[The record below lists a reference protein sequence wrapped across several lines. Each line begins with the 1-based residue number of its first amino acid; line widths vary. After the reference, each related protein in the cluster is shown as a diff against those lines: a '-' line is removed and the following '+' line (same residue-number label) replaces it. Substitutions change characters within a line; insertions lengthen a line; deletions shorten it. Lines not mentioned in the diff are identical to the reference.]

1 MPVHKKKHLGVN
13 VNMIP
18 STTMKIPLDFA
29 WCLALC
35 FIIAKGKSFDL
46 QSAVY
51 RRGQFF
57 SGGLW

>member
-1 MPVHKKKHLGVN
+1 MSVRKKKHLGEN

-18 STTMKIPLDFA
+18 STTMKTPLDFA
-29 WCLALC
+29 QCFALC
-35 FIIAKGKSFDL
+35 FISVKGKSFNL

-57 SGGLW
+57 SGGL